1 MAVNRQSEFLNYL
14 AQAGLPAGERLPPL
28 PEMARK
34 LGVSVGK
41 LREQLEVARALG
53 LVEVRPKTGIRAL
66 PFSAFPGL
74 WVSLRY
80 ALSSDP
86 AAFGQFEAL
95 RHHVEASFFHEAVLL
110 LQPSDLRHLERLV
123 SKAWERLR
131 GEPIQIP
138 HAEHRE
144 LHLAIY
150 SRLNNPFVHGI
161 LEAYWEAYE
170 TAGLNVYS
178 DYAYLHEVWTY
189 HERVVTGIANGNY
202 DNAYSALVEHTGLVR
217 NRPRLATAHEAALEA
232 PVAVEA
238 GVRRRVS

>member
-1 MAVNRQSEFLNYL
+1 MAVDRQSEFLHYL
-14 AQAGLPAGERLPPL
+14 AQMGLPAGERLPPL

-86 AAFGQFEAL
+86 AAFEQFEAL

-110 LQPSDLRHLERLV
+110 LQPNDLRHLERLV

>member
-1 MAVNRQSEFLNYL
+1 MAVNRQSEFLHYL

-150 SRLNNPFVHGI
+150 TRLNNPFVHGI

-238 GVRRRVS
+238 GARRRVS

>member
-1 MAVNRQSEFLNYL
+1 MAVNRQSEFLHYL

-86 AAFGQFEAL
+86 AAFEQFEAL

-150 SRLNNPFVHGI
+150 TRLNNPFVHGI

>member
-86 AAFGQFEAL
+86 AAFEQFEAL

-110 LQPSDLRHLERLV
+110 LQPIDLRHLERLV

-238 GVRRRVS
+238 GARRRVS

>member
-1 MAVNRQSEFLNYL
+1 MAVDRQSEFLHYL

-238 GVRRRVS
+238 GARRRVS

>member
-1 MAVNRQSEFLNYL
+1 MAVDRQSEFLHYL
-14 AQAGLPAGERLPPL
+14 AQMGLPAGERLPPL

-202 DNAYSALVEHTGLVR
+202 DDAYSALVEHTGLVR

-238 GVRRRVS
+238 GARRRVS

>member
-86 AAFGQFEAL
+86 AAFEQFEAL

-238 GVRRRVS
+238 GARRRVS

>member
-1 MAVNRQSEFLNYL
+1 MAVDRQSEFLHYL

>member
-1 MAVNRQSEFLNYL
+1 MAVNRQSEFLHYL

-202 DNAYSALVEHTGLVR
+202 DDAYSALVEHTGLVR

-238 GVRRRVS
+238 GARRRVS

>member
-1 MAVNRQSEFLNYL
+1 MAVNRQSEFLHYL

-86 AAFGQFEAL
+86 AAFEQFEAL

>member
-86 AAFGQFEAL
+86 AAFEQFEAL

>member
-1 MAVNRQSEFLNYL
+1 MAVNRQSEFLHYL

-86 AAFGQFEAL
+86 AAFEQFEAL

-202 DNAYSALVEHTGLVR
+202 DDAYSALVEHTGLVR

-238 GVRRRVS
+238 GARRRVS

>member
-1 MAVNRQSEFLNYL
+1 MAVDRQSEFLHYL

-202 DNAYSALVEHTGLVR
+202 DDAYSALVEHTGLVR

>member
-1 MAVNRQSEFLNYL
+1 MAVDRQSEFLHYL
-14 AQAGLPAGERLPPL
+14 AQMGLPAGERLPPL

-86 AAFGQFEAL
+86 AAFEQFEAL